1 MRELFD
7 LDSTIIY
14 LNSGTHSI
22 CPRRVREA
30 VTRYQLDYE
39 KNPSRSLV
47 EVWGKL
53 WSVQKSLGRFLKAD
67 PKDLI
72 LRPNVTALLNEMI
85 QGVPLEPG
93 AELLVTDLE
102 YGAIVNICRFVAERI
117 GGTLRVATLPFGG
130 DPVEAL
136 VRQLSPQTRLLL
148 VSHVMTSNGL
158 KIDLE
163 RLSRET
169 RKRGIYLVVDGAHA
183 AGALDLDFSALP
195 EVDFYA
201 GNLHKWVMAPKGTA
215 FGWVAKRH
223 QEKLR
228 PLQAGWATFEA
239 CAPYSQFGEGADFPR
254 RFLLQG
260 CLDFSSFLGIQ
271 EALDFWDEVGAAKI
285 REQLQ
290 SLQGAAQSLAQE
302 ILKWPLLSPA
312 VPSERGPLVS
322 FALPE
327 PWQQKSLEPVTL
339 WARVLEKTGVQVAV
353 TRVQGRLALR
363 LSPHVFNTES
373 EIKTALK
380 RLKEYFEQVDPEND
394 HSASSEC

>member
-30 VTRYQLDYE
+30 VTRYQIDYE
-39 KNPSRSLV
+39 RNPSRSLV
-47 EVWGKL
+47 EVWGRL
-53 WSVQKSLGRFLKAD
+53 WSVQKSLGLFLKAD

-72 LRPNVTALLNEMI
+72 LRPNVTALFNEMI

-93 AELLVTDLE
+93 AELLVTDQE
-102 YGAIVNICRFVAERI
+102 YGAIVNICRFAAERI
-117 GGTLRVATLPFGG
+117 GGSLRVAKLPVVS
-130 DPVEAL
+130 DPVEAI
-136 VRQLSPQTRLLL
+136 VRQLAPQTRLLL

-158 KIDLE
+158 LIDLG
-163 RLSRET
+163 RLSLET
-169 RKRGIYLVVDGAHA
+169 RKRGITLMVDGAHA

-195 EVDFYA
+195 DLDFYA

-228 PLQAGWATFEA
+228 PLQAGWATFEV
-239 CAPYSQFGEGADFPR
+239 CAPYSEFGDGADFPR

-271 EALDFWDEVGAAKI
+271 DALDFWDEIGPAKI
-285 REQLQ
+285 REQLLR
-290 SLQGAAQSLAQE
+290 LQRTAQSLGQE
-302 ILKWPLLSPA
+302 ILKWPLLSPIDA
-312 VPSERGPLVS
+312 TERGPLVS

-327 PWQQKSLEPVTL
+327 SWQRSSLEPVTL
-339 WARVLEKTGVQVAV
+339 WARVLEETGVQVAI

-363 LSPHVFNTES
+363 LSPHIFNTES
-373 EIKTALK
+373 EIKTGLE
-380 RLKEYFEQVDPEND
+380 RLKGFFEQNEPGNR
-394 HSASSEC
+394 